1 MMNIGQAAKKSGIS
15 SKMIRYYEQIGLIPK
30 AIRTGSGYRDYTDAD
45 VACFRFI
52 RHSRALGFSIEQ
64 ISTLL
69 VLWNNRERASADVKS
84 IAISHIEELNR
95 KIAELQQMT
104 QTLEHLAKDC
114 QGDNNPNC
122 PIIAGLAATE
132 ETSEKRI
139 TKSHLSRLRSSI

>member
-1 MMNIGQAAKKSGIS
+1 MNIGQAAKKSGIS

-30 AIRTGSGYRDYTDAD
+30 AIRADAGYRDYSEAD

-52 RHSRALGFSIEQ
+52 RHSRALGFSTEQ

-114 QGDNNPNC
+114 QGDNNPDC
-122 PIIAGLAATE
+122 PIIAGLAAPKA
-132 ETSEKRI
+132 TSEKG
-139 TKSHLSRLRSSI
+139 TAKSHLSHLRSSI